1 MTGSTRG
8 PNDPR
13 RRERILDAA
22 LDVIAEHGAIKVT
35 FRKIASAAGVPL
47 GSLTYYFDDM
57 QHLLTEA
64 FTRLAESVSV
74 RYGALLE
81 AARTAE
87 EAQEAVVEI
96 ICGKVWG
103 TDRNLLLSYE
113 LYAFAARHPE
123 LTEVLR
129 SWMQASRQSLARH
142 FDPLTARALDALVE
156 GFSIHNSVDS
166 RPTERAD
173 VAAVVRAVAAPRTPP
188 DGASR

>member
-35 FRKIASAAGVPL
+35 FRKIADAAGVPL

-64 FTRLAESVSV
+64 FTRLAESVSS
-74 RYGALLE
+74 RYGALLA
-81 AARTAE
+81 AARTPQ
-87 EAQEAVVEI
+87 EAQEAIVEI
-96 ICGKVWG
+96 ICGGKVWG

-113 LYAFAARHPE
+113 LYAFATRHPE
-123 LTEVLR
+123 LRAVMR
-129 SWMQASRQSLARH
+129 SWMQASRDSLARH
-142 FDPLTARALDALVE
+142 FDPLTARALDALIE
-156 GFSIHNSVDS
+156 GFSIHNSVDA
-166 RPTERAD
+166 RPTERAE
-173 VAAVVRAVAAPRTPP
+173 VAAVVRAVVDRPAL
-188 DGASR
+188 